1 MEINKDKNAWE
12 TDGSE
17 KPALAASW
25 AMASTNL
32 HKATEVTQ
40 LSYIQET
47 FTFNMERR
55 DVVTKSENQVKFG
68 LLGGLFVF
76 WFLVCGGGGV

>member
-1 MEINKDKNAWE
+1 MEINTDKNAWE

-25 AMASTNL
+25 AMASTSL

-40 LSYIQET
+40 SSYIQD
-47 FTFNMERR
+47 FHFQHGKKRCGYQ
-55 DVVTKSENQVKFG
+55 SENQVKFG

-76 WFLVCGGGGV
+76 WCVVVLLFD

>member
-1 MEINKDKNAWE
+1 MEINTDKNAWE
-12 TDGSE
+12 ADGSE
-17 KPALAASW
+17 KPALAALW
-25 AMASTNL
+25 AMASTSL

-40 LSYIQET
+40 SSYIQET

-55 DVVTKSENQVKFG
+55 DVVTKFENQVKFG

-76 WFLVCGGGGV
+76 WCVVVLLFD